1 MAEVQVQEKGGKGGK
16 VRSKKQNT
24 RVDMTP
30 MVDLGFLLITFFMF
44 TTTFSKPNVMD
55 LGLPAKPKE
64 KDKKPPPT
72 EIKLSN
78 SISLLLGKDNKI
90 FWHQQDNTSLTDQ
103 NLNETTFDREGI
115 RKVIEQAKANA
126 ADKSKFTVIIKP
138 TDDAVYKN
146 FVDILD
152 EMAITKS
159 EQYGVTDLKPWEK
172 AIYDRKV
179 GNSGA
184 AAAAAPATK

>member
-1 MAEVQVQEKGGKGGK
+1 MAEVQVQEKSGKGGK
-16 VRSKKQNT
+16 VRSKKQST

-55 LGLPAKPKE
+55 LGLPAKPK
-64 KDKKPPPT
+64 KDQPKPPPT

-78 SISLLLGKDNKI
+78 SISILLGKDNRV
-90 FWHQQDNTSLTDQ
+90 FWHQQDATSLNDQ
-103 NLNETTFDREGI
+103 TLAETTLDREGI
-115 RKVIEQAKANA
+115 RKVIQQAKSRA
-126 ADKSKFTVIIKP
+126 ADPSKFTVIIKP
-138 TDDAVYKN
+138 TDDAIYKN

-159 EQYGVTDLKPWEK
+159 EQYGVTDIKPWEK
-172 AIYDRKV
+172 TVYEKKV
-179 GNSGA
+179 GG
-184 AAAAAPATK
+184 AAAPAATK